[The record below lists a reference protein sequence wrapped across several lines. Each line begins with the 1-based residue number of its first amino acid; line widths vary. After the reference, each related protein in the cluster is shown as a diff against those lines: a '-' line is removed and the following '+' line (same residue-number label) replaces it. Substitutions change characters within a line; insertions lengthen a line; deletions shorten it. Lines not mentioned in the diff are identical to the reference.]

1 MKLSYYNKV
10 ADSLDLPTLDAYDNS
25 WLLAPSSYGGPPI
38 NLISSPPGISPSP
51 NLSPT
56 PIPSPNPNSDPNE
69 MPPISDPPLSG
80 PSPSPSNSFRSPTG
94 PTLTRLAPTGAPRH
108 RWGKQY
114 AIWCVAR
121 PTVPETV
128 LQRAMDYACGNGAD
142 CGSVQPSGPCFV
154 PNTLV
159 AHASFAFNSYWQRT
173 KIVGGTCDFGG
184 TAMLIT
190 DDPSK

>member
-1 MKLSYYNKV
+1 MKLSYYNTD

-38 NLISSPPGISPSP
+38 NSISNPPGNSPSPSP
-51 NLSPT
+51 N
-56 PIPSPNPNSDPNE
+56 PSPNE
-69 MPPISDPPLSG
+69 MSPISDPPQSG
-80 PSPSPSNSFRSPTG
+80 PSPSPSNSFKSPTG
-94 PTLTRLAPTGAPRH
+94 PTLTRLAPTGGPRH

-114 AIWCVAR
+114 AVWCVAR